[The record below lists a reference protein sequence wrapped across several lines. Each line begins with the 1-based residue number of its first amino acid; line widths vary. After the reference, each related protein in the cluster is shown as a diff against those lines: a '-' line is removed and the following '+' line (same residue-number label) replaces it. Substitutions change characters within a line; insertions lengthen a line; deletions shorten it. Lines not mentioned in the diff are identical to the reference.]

1 MSLLTQAFI
10 LTSGTTHY
18 RTMNRAETWQAF
30 ETALPPALTSNTLS
44 FNARKPEW
52 ILYAGQKCETVGGWQ
67 AKVCHEEVRIP
78 PLFFF

>member
-1 MSLLTQAFI
+1 
-10 LTSGTTHY
+10 
-18 RTMNRAETWQAF
+18 MNRAETWQAF

-67 AKVCHEEVRIP
+67 AKVCHEEVSDSTLSLSRVMWREVN
-78 PLFFF
+78 